1 MTDSTSSSLETGGE
15 AAPPSLV
22 VPGPVTV
29 TGTVTPPPSKSL
41 SHRSFNLALLAGF
54 GTAGAPLTVRR
65 PLLAQD
71 TRLFL
76 AALETCGFEVELDE
90 GGDAEAVDAEGGDP
104 GAAVRLTPGEPPASG
119 EIFCGNAGTMF
130 RFLTATLC
138 ALPGRWRLDGTERLR
153 ERPVGPLLAALRGL
167 GAHIHCPAGD
177 GFAPLEIEG
186 GSLQGGTTTLDAG
199 ESSQYLSAVLQAALR
214 APAPV
219 TVEVTAMTSAPYL
232 DLTLDMV
239 KTFGGRVSR
248 PEAQVYRVEPG
259 LRAPQQ
265 LTVEADFSAACYPA
279 AAAALCAGGSGV
291 TVAGLDRDSRQGD
304 RGLFDLLEQL
314 GAAVRW
320 ERSGDES
327 VAVVGRGQLMGR
339 TVDMSAMPD
348 QVPTLAALAPFC
360 RGVTRIENVPHLRI
374 KESDRLLAMA
384 TELRKLGVP
393 VEELDDGLVIPGVWA
408 DGVPAD
414 LSTDRPTV
422 AVDTWDDHRIAMS
435 LALVGLRRGGVEI
448 RHPEVVGK
456 SYPGFWND
464 LETLVQG

>member
-1 MTDSTSSSLETGGE
+1 MTDSRSSSQETGND
-15 AAPPSLV
+15 AAPENLV

-29 TGTVTPPPSKSL
+29 AGTVTPPPSKSL
-41 SHRSFNLALLAGF
+41 THRSFNLALLAGF
-54 GTAGAPLTVRR
+54 GTAAAPLTVRR

-76 AALETCGFEVELDE
+76 AALETCGFRVELDE
-90 GGDAEAVDAEGGDP
+90 GGDA
-104 GAAVRLTPGEPPASG
+104 GATVYLTPGEPPASG

-138 ALPGRWRLDGTERLR
+138 AIPGRWRLDGTERLR
-153 ERPVGPLLAALRGL
+153 ERPVGPLLSALRGL
-167 GAHIHCPAGD
+167 GARIHCPAGE
-177 GFAPLEIEG
+177 GFAPLDIEG
-186 GSLQGGTTTLDAG
+186 GSLEGGATTLDAG

-219 TVEVTAMTSAPYL
+219 TVQVTAMTSAPYL

-239 KTFGGRVSR
+239 RSFGGRVSQ
-248 PEAQVYRVEPG
+248 PEPGAYRVEPG
-259 LRAPQQ
+259 LEAPERV
-265 LTVEADFSAACYPA
+265 TVEADFSAACYPA
-279 AAAALCAGGSGV
+279 AAAALAAAGEV
-291 TVAGLDRDSRQGD
+291 TVAGLDRHSRQGD
-304 RGLFDLLEQL
+304 RGLFDLLAEL
-314 GAAVRW
+314 GAPVRW
-320 ERSGDES
+320 ERRDDES
-327 VAVVGRGQLMGR
+327 VAVVGCGRLEGR

-360 RGVTRIENVPHLRI
+360 RGVTRIEKVPHLRI

-393 VEELDDGLVIPGVWA
+393 AEELADGLVIPGVWA

-414 LSTDRPTV
+414 LPAV

-456 SYPGFWND
+456 SYPGFWKD
-464 LETLVQG
+464 LETLVQGRVQG